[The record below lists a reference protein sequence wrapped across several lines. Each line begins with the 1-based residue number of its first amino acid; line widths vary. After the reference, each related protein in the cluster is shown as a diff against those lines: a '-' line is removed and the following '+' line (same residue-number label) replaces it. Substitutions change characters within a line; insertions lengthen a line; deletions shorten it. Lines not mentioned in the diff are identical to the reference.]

1 MNTTSYFRSVRRL
14 AIKLMFKYKRQTSTQ
29 RSYQEV
35 RDRFSHLDPEA
46 GKTFPKWINR
56 YGEVITVE
64 GKSLDETTQ
73 VRLLLNKLPDEIYEQ
88 FAAKIC
94 PKNPSTESYADVV
107 ATLSDYFDVKRSLL
121 SWRFACT
128 QISRLDEIQRLTRPG
143 LDAAGDTQIRAHFI
157 KFMERRVEKQTTHHH
172 HGPLRRMAEDS
183 TTEKLK
189 SKNLDRR
196 EFSKGNPMNRMTCW
210 NCGRDG
216 HSSPVCRNPKSTCDK
231 CHRKGHL
238 AKFCKSTR
246 VTNPR
251 KTTTSKPNTWTRC
264 KAVTVANA
272 ESPQVQAVRR
282 FIDVEVDGVQIPF
295 QMDTG
300 SDLTLVGTPEWERLG
315 KPPLENVPFRVK
327 NASGSDMDIKGRFKC
342 NFQLKDSHASGYA
355 YDNANPVFKQ
365 KRPVPYGSLA
375 AVEGELNRLQQL
387 GVIEPV
393 THSQWA
399 APVVCIKKASGK
411 IRVCSDFST
420 GLNSALEDEEYPLPT
435 SEEIFAN
442 LNGGSVFTQID
453 LSDAYLQVELDPESQ
468 PYAATLRNQDGSG
481 DFPEK
486 SWTKMI
492 TGLNGVAVYL
502 DDIIVVGRSQAEHRE
517 NVRKVFARIREYGFH
532 LKLDKC
538 AFEQSEIKYL
548 GFILNAS
555 GRRPDPEKV
564 KVIHNMTPPRDQKVL
579 RSFLGMISYYG
590 QFIPNIKA
598 LRGPLDRLLVQDEDW
613 RWTRV
618 EERCFQ
624 KLKDVLSSDLNLVHF
639 HPKHQIV
646 LAADASEY
654 GIGTVISHIMP
665 DGTEKAYC
673 TCSKKFHKFIY
684 GRRFTLRTDHKP
696 LLSIFG
702 NKNGIPVHSQ
712 NRLVRWAII
721 LLGYNFHIEYVN
733 TDKFGQADAL
743 SRMIQHQEALQQD
756 DVVIAKVEVEV
767 QEVLR
772 SSIRRLP
779 LTNAGVQTAT
789 RQDKDLQHLMKTPR
803 FPRRNGSH
811 EAIGPIR
818 CFFWPGIDAD
828 CENFVRNCKA
838 CSLHSKSPR
847 KVPLQPWPAPERVWQ
862 RIHIDFAGPDQG
874 QWYLV
879 VVDAKSKYPEVKIVH
894 SISAANTVKVLKEIF
909 ARNGYPET
917 IVSDNGTQFTS
928 QQFADMCQNGHI
940 QHIRTAPYCPQS
952 NGQAERFVDT
962 LKRALKK
969 LQKGEEKISENIL
982 NQFLMIY
989 RRTPL
994 TVLQGK
1000 SAAQIHLGRQLRTEL
1015 DALKPRDS
1023 VNPLPLTIHQ
1033 QNMKDCQLKLKQQQK
1048 SNLCTDNVW
1057 STTAVPSRSCS
1068 YNRRSIDEP
1077 NQQSSP
1083 AASPNDYGRTNAVSQ
1098 RAASTAKIYTTAKSC
1113 FSLRS
1118 FTVTQV
1124 FAHLPALI

>member
-1 MNTTSYFRSVRRL
+1 MSKTPDVNELVSLIKKQQDEMKAQNDLIFSLLQATLKTTAPTVANAPTDPSCVVAALSAR
-14 AIKLMFKYKRQTSTQ
+14 IPMFEY
-29 RSYQEV
+29 
-35 RDRFSHLDPEA
+35 DPEA
-46 GKTFPKWINR
+46 GKTFSKNGLTDMEKLSR
-56 YGEVITVE
+56 LKE
-64 GKSLDETTQ
+64 KSLDETTQ

-128 QISRLDEIQRLTRPG
+128 QMSRLDENPAAYTSRINETCEKAMLKDITPEEWKTFFWIKG

-157 KFMERRVEKQTTHHH
+157 KFMERRVESKQPTTIMDLCEEW
-172 HGPLRRMAEDS
+172 LRIQRQK
-183 TTEKLK
+183 TEVQELGQKRVLELK
-189 SKNLDRR
+189 TKASPKTPTGTPHP
-196 EFSKGNPMNRMTCW
+196 FVAIPNPPATSVIE
-210 NCGRDG
+210 RD
-216 HSSPVCRNPKSTCDK
+216 T
-231 CHRKGHL
+231 

-251 KTTTSKPNTWTRC
+251 KSTTSKPNTWTRC

-355 YDNANPVFKQ
+355 YVRNSGNLLGLDWLEKSTHMNYHLDQMINSIENGRPFGEQLKEEFPEVFAEGLGKCNKEQAKLILKDNANPVFKQ

-468 PYAATLRNQDGSG
+468 PYAVINTHKGLFQYKRLPFGIKTAPAIFQKIMD
-481 DFPEK
+481 
-486 SWTKMI
+486 KMI

-613 RWTRV
+613 RWTRI

-665 DGTEKAYC
+665 DGTEKPIAHAARSLTETEKKY
-673 TCSKKFHKFIY
+673 SQIEKEALALIFGVKKFHKFIY

-756 DVVIAKVEVEV
+756 DFVIAKVEVEV

-779 LTNAGVQTAT
+779 LTNADVQTAT
-789 RQDKDLQHLMKTPR
+789 RQDKDLQHLMKFAVSWSANESS
-803 FPRRNGSH
+803 FPRPYSEKFSKNST
-811 EAIGPIR
+811 
-818 CFFWPGIDAD
+818 
-828 CENFVRNCKA
+828 
-838 CSLHSKSPR
+838 LH
-847 KVPLQPWPAPERVWQ
+847 
-862 RIHIDFAGPDQG
+862 
-874 QWYLV
+874 
-879 VVDAKSKYPEVKIVH
+879 
-894 SISAANTVKVLKEIF
+894 
-909 ARNGYPET
+909 
-917 IVSDNGTQFTS
+917 TQEWIT
-928 QQFADMCQNGHI
+928 
-940 QHIRTAPYCPQS
+940 
-952 NGQAERFVDT
+952 
-962 LKRALKK
+962 
-969 LQKGEEKISENIL
+969 
-982 NQFLMIY
+982 
-989 RRTPL
+989 
-994 TVLQGK
+994 
-1000 SAAQIHLGRQLRTEL
+1000 
-1015 DALKPRDS
+1015 
-1023 VNPLPLTIHQ
+1023 
-1033 QNMKDCQLKLKQQQK
+1033 
-1048 SNLCTDNVW
+1048 
-1057 STTAVPSRSCS
+1057 
-1068 YNRRSIDEP
+1068 
-1077 NQQSSP
+1077 
-1083 AASPNDYGRTNAVSQ
+1083 
-1098 RAASTAKIYTTAKSC
+1098 
-1113 FSLRS
+1113 
-1118 FTVTQV
+1118 
-1124 FAHLPALI
+1124 